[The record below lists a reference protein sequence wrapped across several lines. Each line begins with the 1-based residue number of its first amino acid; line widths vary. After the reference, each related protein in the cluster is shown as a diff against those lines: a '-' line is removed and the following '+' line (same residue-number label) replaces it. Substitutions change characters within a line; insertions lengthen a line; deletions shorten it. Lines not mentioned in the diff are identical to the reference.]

1 MPFITYSIVFIILRN
16 YFVNINILEDSMRI
30 NYHNIPYYV
39 KNILFFSLNDPLL
52 GAFWFLVTILYVSII
67 YLIINLILKIF
78 RKNNIKNLTFV
89 VFFIS
94 LSAFLLWQKGID
106 IGKIINPN
114 DRGILRVV
122 QYFFD
127 TKTLIILSIYHM
139 GYLYNKYE
147 KNIKMDIRVVL
158 LFLLVIIF
166 YFNDG
171 IYIDISAN
179 MYNNPLYFYFAAII
193 GIYINLYF
201 AKKISNLNIRLLEY
215 IGTKSIYIMIFHLIA
230 FKVVNYIQIKFY
242 NLSMDNLSAYPT
254 LIMRWGDN
262 WWMVYTIVGV
272 FLPILI
278 VFIIDKIKVIK
289 SRFCE
294 KGK

>member
-1 MPFITYSIVFIILRN
+1 
-16 YFVNINILEDSMRI
+16 
-30 NYHNIPYYV
+30 
-39 KNILFFSLNDPLL
+39 
-52 GAFWFLVTILYVSII
+52 
-67 YLIINLILKIF
+67 
-78 RKNNIKNLTFV
+78 
-89 VFFIS
+89 
-94 LSAFLLWQKGID
+94 
-106 IGKIINPN
+106 
-114 DRGILRVV
+114 
-122 QYFFD
+122 
-127 TKTLIILSIYHM
+127 
-139 GYLYNKYE
+139 
-147 KNIKMDIRVVL
+147 MDIRVVL

-278 VFIIDKIKVIK
+278 VFIIDKTKVIK

-294 KGK
+294 KGNMIINE